1 MTSEPMSDD
10 PNEKLKQD
18 YVDEREQK
26 AKWFLEVKERS
37 KHQHGNTVEHYAP
50 NKAAMALWLS
60 AQGARYSDIQKKT
73 GLSREIIRG
82 LEWRHNDTLE
92 TKRKEFSMRYAIAAQ
107 EYTDLLFER
116 SQQLFDNPDELSKI
130 SPDKLAV
137 TVGILTDKAAQLT
150 GMATTVVE
158 HRKGPSLDDAAK
170 MIAEAKA
177 RVANKVKESAIEAEI
192 IDNSNEF

>member
-1 MTSEPMSDD
+1 MSDD
-10 PNEKLKQD
+10 PNEKLKRD
-18 YVDEREQK
+18 YVDEREEK
-26 AKWFLEVKERS
+26 AKWFLEVKERA

-50 NKAAMALWLS
+50 NKAALALWLS

-82 LEWRHNDTLE
+82 LEWRHSDTLE

-116 SQQLFDNPDELSKI
+116 SQQLFDNPDELAKI

-150 GMATTVVE
+150 GMATSVVE

-192 IDNSNEF
+192 VDNSNEF

>member
-1 MTSEPMSDD
+1 MSDD
-10 PNEKLKQD
+10 PNEKIKRD
-18 YVDEREQK
+18 YVDERADK
-26 AKWFLEVKERS
+26 AAWFLEVKERA

-50 NKAAMALWLS
+50 NKAALALWLS
-60 AQGARYSDIQKKT
+60 AQGARLSDIKNKT

-82 LEWRHNDTLE
+82 LEWRHSDTLE

-116 SQQLFDNPDELSKI
+116 SQQLFDNPDELAKI

-170 MIAEAKA
+170 MIADAKA
-177 RVANKVKESAIEAEI
+177 RIANKVKESAVEAEI
-192 IDNSNEF
+192 IP